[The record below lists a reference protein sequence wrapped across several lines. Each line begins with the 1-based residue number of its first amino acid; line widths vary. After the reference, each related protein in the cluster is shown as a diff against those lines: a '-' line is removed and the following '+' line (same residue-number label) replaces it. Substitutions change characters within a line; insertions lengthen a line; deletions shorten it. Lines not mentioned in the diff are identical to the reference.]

1 MIQPTWGRTA
11 RPRSSRIGTK
21 NDFSVSPGR
30 TEEPWTTRPL
40 GCTLVTRASK
50 RGVSRLSSSFAS
62 HCITD
67 SGIAGGSDHHELPVS
82 EMDDESLCWGA
93 LPPGAIHSRGAGGGI
108 GDCSGEGLFVCS
120 VDDAPCRGEPPNG
133 TTSFGDDEAD
143 SRGDPANGL
152 ILDLLFHAAL
162 MLDAAAHL
170 EQYSEQAAASTKTAN
185 SGEVALHTQQG
196 QRNEERLPG
205 LPVCCVRACV
215 WCALSQSLS
224 LWLSRVWCL
233 CELSIQQNLVDAAL
247 FLPSEL
253 QVRYLYGPATAKR
266 GEAGVV
272 HTRKA
277 TARRLGPRLH
287 VRGQRRLSKSTTQ
300 SETQPLLP
308 CTVLKAL
315 KPWV

>member
-108 GDCSGEGLFVCS
+108 GDCSGEDFSYALW
-120 VDDAPCRGEPPNG
+120 
-133 TTSFGDDEAD
+133 TTRLAEENRPMVQQA
-143 SRGDPANGL
+143 
-152 ILDLLFHAAL
+152 
-162 MLDAAAHL
+162 
-170 EQYSEQAAASTKTAN
+170 SEMMKLTV
-185 SGEVALHTQQG
+185 VA
-196 QRNEERLPG
+196 
-205 LPVCCVRACV
+205 
-215 WCALSQSLS
+215 
-224 LWLSRVWCL
+224 
-233 CELSIQQNLVDAAL
+233 
-247 FLPSEL
+247 
-253 QVRYLYGPATAKR
+253 
-266 GEAGVV
+266 
-272 HTRKA
+272 TRQM
-277 TARRLGPRLH
+277 
-287 VRGQRRLSKSTTQ
+287 V
-300 SETQPLLP
+300 
-308 CTVLKAL
+308 
-315 KPWV
+315 